1 MGYIHQGYEVNK
13 EIKRKAYIRKGKSA
27 FFNTSY
33 ICADT
38 ETSWNH
44 DSINPICWVY
54 QWAFTF
60 DDGLY
65 YGRTPVEFIDKLAEI
80 CEIQKTDSKHKL
92 ICFFHNLPYDFSYL
106 VLFLK
111 EKFGDPVKIL
121 AHAPRKPFAVEYENG
136 LVLRCSYK
144 LSNDSLDRWSK
155 KLDTKHKKLVGM
167 IEYEKIRTQAAPLY
181 KDDWEYMFRDV
192 ITLDECIQKQLEL
205 YSDTIVTMPL
215 TSTGYIRRVL
225 KKKFDEHE
233 KGKENKNRHLFKD
246 SALNVST
253 YNAHN
258 LEFAGGISQGNI
270 NMRGKKQVGRIRH
283 RDFDSHYPSN
293 LRVERYSRDKYALF
307 TEATTIEDLQ
317 PHKEEYSILCEV
329 YLQDLYLKTNE
340 ITLPYL
346 QKSHVLRYISEGFR
360 YLDNNGRMVA
370 FQGISKVYLY
380 IEEVEVVRRQYNGK
394 ILINKTYASVKDFLP
409 KWFTDVIDSSYIG
422 KNSLKEEIE
431 HLESENVNRDI
442 IFNKKIDLMKEKN
455 LLNGMSGVAG
465 TNPVRVEYVLDGNK
479 WKTEKTGVEDIE
491 SKLKK
496 FYNSRNSFM
505 RFQWGTECTKNA
517 RLELM
522 EFVECIGYENFIYSD
537 TDSIFYYSTDEI
549 EKRIEELNEKK
560 KQRALQNNAFVTLPN
575 GTIKNYDRFALENE
589 EIKEFKFLHSKCY
602 AYVTGDD
609 ELHCTIAGVVAKNG
623 KTYREDELKTID
635 NLKSK
640 FVFTKCGG
648 TKAKYLDSEIM
659 EYNNNITCGG
669 CIITKTT
676 KTLKEDDYTER
687 EEIFYADL

>member
-1 MGYIHQGYEVNK
+1 MGYIYQGYEVNK
-13 EIKRKAYIRKGKSA
+13 EIKRNLYIRKGKSA

-44 DSINPICWVY
+44 DVLNPMCWIY

-60 DDGLY
+60 DKGLY
-65 YGRTPVEFIDKLAEI
+65 FGRTPDEFINKLAEI
-80 CEIQKTDSKHKL
+80 CEIQKTDSEHKL

-121 AHAPRKPFAVEYENG
+121 AHAPRKPFSVEYENG

-144 LSNDSLDRWSK
+144 LSNDSLDRWAK

-167 IEYEKIRTQAAPLY
+167 IDYEKIRTQTGPLY
-181 KDDWEYMFRDV
+181 KKDWEYMFRDV

-205 YSDTIVTMPL
+205 YSDSIVTMPL

-246 SALNVST
+246 SALNVTT

-258 LEFAGGISQGNI
+258 MEFAGGISQGNI
-270 NMRGKKQVGRIRH
+270 NMRCKKQVGRIRH
-283 RDFDSHYPSN
+283 RDFDSHYPSR

-307 TEATTIEDLQ
+307 TERTTIEDLH
-317 PHKEEYSILCEV
+317 PYKEEYSIICEV
-329 YLQDLYLKTNE
+329 YLQDLYLKSNE

-370 FQGISKVYLY
+370 FQGISKIYLY
-380 IEEVEVVRRQYNGK
+380 IEEVEIVRRQYNGK

-431 HLESENVNRDI
+431 YLESENVNRDI
-442 IFNKKIDLMKEKN
+442 IFNKKTDLMKKKN
-455 LLNGMSGVAG
+455 LLNGMYGVAA
-465 TNPVRVEYVLDGNK
+465 TNPVRVEYILSGNE
-479 WKTEKTGVEDIE
+479 WKTEKTNVEDIE

-549 EKRIEELNEKK
+549 EQRIEALNEKK
-560 KQRALQNNAFVTLPN
+560 KQKALQNGAFVTLPN
-575 GTIKNYDRFALENE
+575 GKIKNYDRFALENE
-589 EIKEFKFLHSKCY
+589 DIKEFKFLHSKCY
-602 AYVTGDD
+602 AYVTEDD
-609 ELHCTIAGVVAKNG
+609 KLHCTIAGVVAKCG

-635 NLKSK
+635 NLKYNY
-640 FVFTKCGG
+640 VFRKCGG
-648 TKAKYLDSEIM
+648 TKAKYLDSEIIDH
-659 EYNNNITCGG
+659 NNNITCGG

-676 KTLKEDDYTER
+676 KTLKKDDYTER
-687 EEIFYADL
+687 EGIFYADL

>member
-1 MGYIHQGYEVNK
+1 MGYVYKGYEVNK
-13 EIKRKAYIRKGKSA
+13 EIKRKAYIRKGKSD
-27 FFNTSY
+27 FFNTCY

-44 DSINPICWVY
+44 DILNPVCWVY

-60 DDGLY
+60 DKGLY
-65 YGRTPVEFIDKLAEI
+65 FGRTPTEFTDKLAEI
-80 CEIQKTDSKHKL
+80 CEIQKTDSEHKL

-111 EKFGDPVKIL
+111 EKFGNPVKIL

-144 LSNDSLDRWSK
+144 LSNDSLDRWAK
-155 KLDTKHKKLVGM
+155 KLDTKHRKLVGL
-167 IEYEKIRTQAAPLY
+167 IDYEKVRTQTDLLY
-181 KDDWEYMFRDV
+181 KKDWLYLFRDV
-192 ITLDECIQKQLEL
+192 IVLDECIAKQLAL

-225 KKKFDEHE
+225 KKKFDTHE

-246 SALNVST
+246 SALNTTT
-253 YNAHN
+253 YTAHN
-258 LEFAGGISQGNI
+258 MEFAGGISQGNI
-270 NMRGKKQVGRIRH
+270 NMRGKKQVGCMRH

-293 LRVERYSRDKYALF
+293 LRAEKYSRDKYALF

-317 PHKEEYSILCEV
+317 PYKEEYSILCEV
-329 YLQDLYLKTNE
+329 YIQDLYLKSNE

-380 IEEVEVVRRQYNGK
+380 IEEVEIVRSQYNGK
-394 ILINKTYASVKDFLP
+394 ILINKTYASIVDFLP
-409 KWFTDVIDSSYIG
+409 KWFSDTIDDSYIG

-431 HLESENVNRDI
+431 YMESEGVSRDI
-442 IFNKKIDLMKEKN
+442 IFNKKTDLMKKKN
-455 LLNGMSGVAG
+455 LLNGMFGVAA
-465 TNPVRVEYVLDGNK
+465 TNPVRVEYTLDGNE
-479 WKTEKTGVEDIE
+479 WKTEKTNAEDIE
-491 SKLKK
+491 MKLNK
-496 FYNSRNSFM
+496 FYKSRNSFM

-517 RLELM
+517 RVELM

-537 TDSIFYYSTDEI
+537 TDSIFYYSTPEI

-560 KQRALQNNAFVTLPN
+560 KQRALKNNAFVTLPN
-575 GTIKNYDRFALENE
+575 GKIKNYDRFALENE

-602 AYVTGDD
+602 AYVTADD
-609 ELHCTIAGVVAKNG
+609 KLHCTIAGVVAKNG

-635 NLKSK
+635 NLHSK

-648 TKAKYLDSEIM
+648 TKAKYLDSDIIDYE
-659 EYNNNITCGG
+659 NNITCGG

-676 KTLKEDDYTER
+676 KTLKEDDYSER
-687 EEIFYADL
+687 EEIFYAEL

>member
-1 MGYIHQGYEVNK
+1 MGYVYQGYEVNK
-13 EIKRKAYIRKGKSA
+13 EIRRKAYIRKGKSA

-44 DSINPICWVY
+44 DLLNPICWVY
-54 QWAFTF
+54 QWSFTF
-60 DDGLY
+60 DKGLY
-65 YGRTPVEFIDKLAEI
+65 YGRTPVEFVNKIAEI

-111 EKFGDPVKIL
+111 EKFGDPIKIL

-167 IEYEKIRTQAAPLY
+167 IDYEKIRTQTAPLY
-181 KDDWEYMFRDV
+181 KKDWGYMFRDV
-192 ITLDECIQKQLEL
+192 IVLDECIQKQLDL

-233 KGKENKNRHLFKD
+233 KGKENKNRHLFKE
-246 SALNVST
+246 SALNPVT

-258 LEFAGGISQGNI
+258 MEFAGGISQGNI
-270 NMRGKKQVGRIRH
+270 NMRCKKQVGRIRH
-283 RDFDSHYPSN
+283 RDFDSHYPSR
-293 LRVERYSRDKYALF
+293 LRVKRYSRDKYALF
-307 TEATTIEDLQ
+307 TETTTIEDLQ
-317 PHKEEYSILCEV
+317 PYKEEYSILCEV
-329 YLQDLYLKTNE
+329 YLQDLYLKSNE

-346 QKSHVLRYISEGFR
+346 QKYHVLRYISEGFR
-360 YLDNNGRMVA
+360 YLNNNGRMVA

-380 IEEVEVVRRQYNGK
+380 IEEVELVRRQYNGK

-431 HLESENVNRDI
+431 YLESENVNRDI
-442 IFNKKIDLMKEKN
+442 IFNKKTDLMKKKN
-455 LLNGMSGVAG
+455 LLNGMYGVAA
-465 TNPVRVEYVLDGNK
+465 TNPVRVEYVLSGNK
-479 WKTEKTGVEDIE
+479 WKTEKTNVEDIE

-549 EKRIEELNEKK
+549 EQRIETLNENK
-560 KQRALQNNAFVTLPN
+560 KQKALQNGAFVTLPN
-575 GTIKNYDRFALENE
+575 GKIKNYDRFALENE

-602 AYVTGDD
+602 AYVTEDD
-609 ELHCTIAGVVAKNG
+609 KLHCTIAGVVAKCG

-635 NLKSK
+635 NLKYNY
-640 FVFTKCGG
+640 VFRKCGG
-648 TKAKYLDSEIM
+648 TKAKYLDSDIM
-659 EYNNNITCGG
+659 EYENNITCGG

>member
-1 MGYIHQGYEVNK
+1 MGYVYSGYEINK
-13 EIKRKAYIRKGKSA
+13 DINRNSYIRKGKSA

-44 DSINPICWVY
+44 NVLNPVCWIY

-60 DDGLY
+60 DNGLY
-65 YGRTPVEFIDKLAEI
+65 YGRTPVEFVNKIAEI
-80 CEIQKTDSKHKL
+80 CEIQKTDSEHKL

-111 EKFGDPVKIL
+111 EKFSDPIKIL
-121 AHAPRKPFAVEYENG
+121 AHAPRKPFSVEYGNG
-136 LVLRCSYK
+136 LILRCSYK

-155 KLDTKHKKLVGM
+155 KLDTKHKKLVGK
-167 IEYEKIRTQAAPLY
+167 IDYEKIRTQTAPLY
-181 KDDWEYMFRDV
+181 KKDWEYMFRDV
-192 ITLDECIQKQLEL
+192 IVLDECIQKQLEL

-233 KGKENKNRHLFKD
+233 KGVENKNRHLFKD
-246 SALNVST
+246 SALNPIT

-258 LEFAGGISQGNI
+258 MEFAGGISQGNI

-283 RDFDSHYPSN
+283 RDFDSHYPSR
-293 LRVERYSRDKYALF
+293 LRVKRYSRDKYALF
-307 TEATTIEDLQ
+307 TEATTIEALQ
-317 PHKEEYSILCEV
+317 PYKEEYSILCEV
-329 YLQDLYLKTNE
+329 YIQDLYLKSNE

-370 FQGISKVYLY
+370 FQGISKVYVY
-380 IEEVEVVRRQYNGK
+380 IEEVELVRRQYNGK

-431 HLESENVNRDI
+431 YLESENVNRDI
-442 IFNKKIDLMKEKN
+442 IFNKKTDLMKKKN
-455 LLNGMSGVAG
+455 LLNGMYGVAA
-465 TNPVRVEYVLDGNK
+465 TNPVRVEYILSGNT
-479 WKTEKTGVEDIE
+479 WKTEKTNVEDIE
-491 SKLKK
+491 AKLKK

-549 EKRIEELNEKK
+549 EQRIEALNEKK
-560 KQRALQNNAFVTLPN
+560 KQKAMQNGAFVTLPN

-589 EIKEFKFLHSKCY
+589 DIKEFKFLHSKCY
-602 AYVTGDD
+602 AYVTEDD
-609 ELHCTIAGVVAKNG
+609 KLHCTIAGVVAKCG

-635 NLKSK
+635 NLRSK
-640 FVFTKCGG
+640 FVFNKCGG

-659 EYNNNITCGG
+659 DYNNNITCGG

-676 KTLKEDDYTER
+676 KTLKEDDYSER
-687 EEIFYADL
+687 EELFYAEL